1 MNAEQILDFIRSM
14 AMSQG
19 FYGRLLRTIQE
30 DSTILDTLV
39 AQNFSDSLDLVD
51 FLECWRNI
59 TMLLSL
65 GGVR

>member
-51 FLECWRNI
+51 FLEC
-59 TMLLSL
+59 
-65 GGVR
+65 